1 MIAPRLPLPLPTVN
15 GREDGLVPDEG
26 TFGLKDWRRVGA
38 AGRMVFAKG
47 GVLAESGVGRLGR
60 EVEGC
65 SSDFGGIAIED
76 GRSTVGVGRRAD
88 ESKDEEGRMSVAVG
102 RSVAERKV
110 QDGP

>member
-1 MIAPRLPLPLPTVN
+1 MSGL
-15 GREDGLVPDEG
+15 ED
-26 TFGLKDWRRVGA
+26 WIRVGV
-38 AGRMVFAKG
+38 AGCTFC
-47 GVLAESGVGRLGR
+47 AESGVGRLGR

-102 RSVAERKV
+102 RSVVERNV
-110 QDGP
+110 EEGP